1 MTAPVARFEFIDRF
15 RGLVGVMMALGHAQ
29 YYANA
34 AWLSF
39 DPLDPTFDSW
49 GQFALRYMGYLCAPG
64 FLVMNGAMVWW
75 AWQRRV
81 RQGVPSR
88 QADWEIAQR
97 ALFLIAVQLVWVN
110 ASWSGFARLRLEHF
124 GIIATIGASMLLLL
138 PLMRTSWRVRAAVAA
153 ATAVIH
159 SFLLRIPYDLDGLA
173 RFPMQLLIDAG
184 DFNKYP
190 ILPWFALAC
199 FGSVMAHW
207 WFERWT
213 TDRERAVK
221 SLGIGS
227 ALIIAAWALRL
238 WGGSFAN
245 VWPSGEFFSWSFF
258 LVQKY
263 PPSLT
268 HEVWFAGAVTFMVGM
283 VALLGLLVRPLVGW
297 LGVVGKVPLFF
308 YAVHIPLLAIPMKRF
323 DLYYH
328 RGGVVESLITW
339 VVLMMVM
346 MPLAVWFRGVK
357 RRNRS
362 WLVRMI

>member
-1 MTAPVARFEFIDRF
+1 MSSTANRFEFIDRF
-15 RGLVGVMMALGHAQ
+15 RGLIGVMMALGHAQ

-34 AWLSF
+34 AWLTF
-39 DPLDPTFDSW
+39 DPLDPTFDSM
-49 GQFALRYMGYLCAPG
+49 GQFAIRYMGYLCAPG
-64 FLVMNGAMVWW
+64 FLVMNGSMVWW

-81 RQGVPSR
+81 RKGVAIGR
-88 QADWEIAQR
+88 ANWEIAQR

-110 ASWSGFARLRLEHF
+110 ASWSGFSRLRLNHF
-124 GIIATIGASMLLLL
+124 GIIATIGMSMLMLL
-138 PLMRTSWRVRAAVAA
+138 PLMRASWKVRTAVAA
-153 ATAVIH
+153 GAAVLH
-159 SFLLRIPYDLDGLA
+159 AFLLKVPYDLDGPA
-173 RFPMQLLIDAG
+173 HFPMQFLVDAG

-190 ILPWFALAC
+190 VLPWFVLAC

-213 TDRERAVK
+213 TDRERAIK
-221 SLGIGS
+221 SMTVGS
-227 ALIIAAWALRL
+227 VLILSAWALRL

-245 VWPSGEFFSWSFF
+245 VWPSGDFFSWSFF

-268 HEVWFAGAVTFMVGM
+268 HEVWFAGAVTFMVGLI
-283 VALLGLLVRPLVGW
+283 ALMGLFVRPLISW

-328 RGGVVESLITW
+328 KGGVLESFITW
-339 VVLMMVM
+339 FVLLAVM
-346 MPLAVWFRGVK
+346 LPLAVGFGRLK
-357 RRNRS
+357 RRSRS
-362 WLVRMI
+362 WLMRMI